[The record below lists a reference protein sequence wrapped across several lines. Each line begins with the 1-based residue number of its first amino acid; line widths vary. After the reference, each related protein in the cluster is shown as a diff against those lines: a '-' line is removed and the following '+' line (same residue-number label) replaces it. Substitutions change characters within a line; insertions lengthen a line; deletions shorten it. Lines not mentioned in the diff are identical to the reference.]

1 MTQSKKYSLR
11 ITQDNA
17 TWTAE
22 IVRRKTAKESL
33 VSKAQSGFASESDA
47 QAWGETE
54 LKTFLQHQVER
65 NKRHAKK

>member
-22 IVRRKTAKESL
+22 ILRRKTAKQQI
-33 VSKAQSGFASESDA
+33 VSKTQSGFTSESDA